1 MDQIEELSKLLVE
14 FYEKFSSWEHGV
26 VRGEPLTLSQMH
38 TVEILSSQGALKM
51 KELAEKMGV
60 TTGTL
65 TVLVDRLEEAGMVE
79 RKPHETDRRSIRVL
93 LTQKGLTH
101 AKEHHK
107 LHNRLTQELTS
118 DMNSEEMEGLAEC
131 LRKMLT
137 NF

>member
-1 MDQIEELSKLLVE
+1 M
-14 FYEKFSSWEHGV
+14 
-26 VRGEPLTLSQMH
+26 
-38 TVEILSSQGALKM
+38 
-51 KELAEKMGV
+51 
-60 TTGTL
+60 
-65 TVLVDRLEEAGMVE
+65 LVDRLEEAGMVE